1 MGASTLSIAITGLNA
16 AQAGLLTTSHNIS
29 NSNTAG
35 YSRQIVQQTTQN
47 PYYTGGGFIGQG
59 TRVLTVQRQYSAFLG
74 QQLTSSQASTSSL
87 ESYQTQ
93 LDQIDN
99 MLADKTVGLS
109 PAMKGFY
116 DAVNEVAAN
125 PSSIS
130 ARQSMLSGAQSLV
143 SRFQDLS
150 DRLREIGDGV
160 NKQLTSEVANI
171 NSMARE
177 IAALNQ
183 RIITAEAAGGQTQPS
198 NDLRDQRDQLM
209 LELNKHINATAMEQA
224 DGSYSVFF
232 GNGQPLVVGR
242 TANALVT
249 APADDDPTRMQVG
262 MTTAS
267 GSVTM
272 LPDSFIKGGALG
284 GLLAFR
290 TQSLDDTQNQLGL
303 MAMGIASAFNDQ
315 HALGQD
321 LTGVM
326 GGDFFNLPTL
336 NVIPNAN
343 NVSPAGA
350 TVSLTLD
357 DVSAMKASD
366 YTLDYDGVTS
376 NYTLRRLSD
385 NTTVFTGNAAALTA
399 APIDGMTFT
408 ITGTP
413 NGGDSFRLQPTR
425 YAARDISVAITD
437 ARNIAAASPVTT
449 TAATANNGTAVVS
462 PGEALDPGAAIPAGG
477 FQLRYDLATNSL
489 VFDTTSGGSYPSGP
503 VSVSVNG
510 VAVPGSPFTINAGT
524 PSIPYTNGMTV
535 VIDTDAVAT
544 TTSAIQFGFTG
555 VPAHGDTFSITQS
568 AANTND
574 NRNALALAK
583 VQTNK
588 VLLGGTASVESTY
601 AQMVSLVGN
610 KAREIDVNFQSQSSL
625 LEQAQLSVQSL
636 SGVNLDE
643 EAANL
648 LRYQQAYQASAKII
662 DISGRLFDLLASLGS

>member
-35 YSRQIVQQTTQN
+35 YSRQVVQQTTQN
-47 PYYTGGGFIGQG
+47 PFYSGGGFIGQG

-74 QQLTSSQASTSSL
+74 QQLTASQASTSSL

-150 DRLREIGDGV
+150 DRLREIGSGV
-160 NKQLTSEVANI
+160 NKQITSEVTNI
-171 NSMARE
+171 NAMARE
-177 IAALNQ
+177 IAELNQ

-209 LELNKHINATAMEQA
+209 LELNKHINATAMEQS

-249 APADDDPTRMQVG
+249 AAATDDPTRMQVG

-284 GLLAFR
+284 GLLSFR

-321 LTGVM
+321 LSGAM
-326 GGDFFNLPTL
+326 GGNFFNLPTL
-336 NVIPNAN
+336 NVIPNAQ
-343 NVSPAGA
+343 NVSPATG

-357 DVSAMKASD
+357 DVSALQASD
-366 YTLDYDGVTS
+366 YTLDYDGT

-385 NTTVFTGNAAALTA
+385 NTTLFTGNAAALA
-399 APIDGMTFT
+399 ATPIDGMTFA
-408 ITGTP
+408 ITGAPTA
-413 NGGDSFRLQPTR
+413 GDSFRLQPTR
-425 YAARDISVAITD
+425 YAARDISVAISD
-437 ARNIAAASPVTT
+437 ARDIAAASPITT
-449 TAATANNGTAVVS
+449 KTATANNGTAVIS
-462 PGEALDPGAAIPAGG
+462 PGSVLEPIASVPSYTLN
-477 FQLRYDLATNSL
+477 YDLASGEL
-489 VFDTTSGGSYPSGP
+489 QGFPVGTSID
-503 VSVSVNG
+503 VTVNG
-510 VAVPGSPFTINAGT
+510 TTTNYVIGGAVTG
-524 PSIPYTNGMTV
+524 IPYTNGMTV
-535 VIDTDAVAT
+535 EIDSDGLNGNDL
-544 TTSAIQFGFTG
+544 QFGFTG
-555 VPAHGDTFSITQS
+555 TPQHGDTFTIAQS

-588 VLLGGTASVESTY
+588 VLLGGTASVESAY

>member
-35 YSRQIVQQTTQN
+35 YSRQVVQQTTQN

-74 QQLTSSQASTSSL
+74 QQLTASQASTSGL

-150 DRLREIGDGV
+150 DRLREIGSSV
-160 NKQLTSEVANI
+160 NKQLASEVTNI
-171 NSMARE
+171 NAMARE
-177 IAALNQ
+177 IAELNQ

-209 LELNKHINATAMEQA
+209 LELNKHINATAMEQK

-249 APADDDPTRMQVG
+249 APADDDPTRLQVG

-272 LPDSFIKGGALG
+272 LPDTFIKGGALG

-303 MAMGIASAFNDQ
+303 MAMGLASAFNDQ

-321 LTGVM
+321 LTGAM

-343 NVSPAGA
+343 NFSPASG

-366 YTLDYDGVTS
+366 YTLDYDGTSS

-413 NGGDSFRLQPTR
+413 TDGDSFRLQPTR

-437 ARNIAAASPVTT
+437 ARDIAAASPITT
-449 TAATANNGTAVVS
+449 QTATANNGTAVISAGSVLEPLAS
-462 PGEALDPGAAIPAGG
+462 VPSYTLTYDLTSNELRGLPPGTMIDVTVGGVTTPYVIGASPAG
-477 FQLRYDLATNSL
+477 
-489 VFDTTSGGSYPSGP
+489 
-503 VSVSVNG
+503 
-510 VAVPGSPFTINAGT
+510 FT
-524 PSIPYTNGMTV
+524 YTNGMTV
-535 VIDTDAVAT
+535 EVNTNNAGPNEL
-544 TTSAIQFGFTG
+544 QFSFTG
-555 VPAHGDTFSITQS
+555 TPQHGDTFTIAQS

-583 VQTNK
+583 VQTDK
-588 VLLGGTASVESTY
+588 VLLGGTASVESAY

-610 KAREIDVNFQSQSSL
+610 KAREIDVNYESQSSL

-662 DISGRLFDLLASLGS
+662 DISGRLFDLLASLGG